1 MENIDYD
8 VLYKALNL
16 FRHQA
21 KFFLAVTLFECSRAA
36 QYMNSAQ
43 SFLKSWFS
51 SPLML
56 PTFRRN
62 TKRLVSPTLA
72 QSALQNTAPVWT
84 QCFFHLSNYL
94 FLISMQVFMLCT
106 NSIMCLRSRVDLPS
120 PPKHTALRKGS
131 SDAASSISA
140 NEAVFTSNKRSKN
153 KWITNY
159 KMLLLKQKQEVGEV
173 LPKH

>member
-36 QYMNSAQ
+36 QYMNLAQ
-43 SFLKSWFS
+43 CFLKSWFS

-84 QCFFHLSNYL
+84 QCFFHFSNYL
-94 FLISMQVFMLCT
+94 FLISMLCT
-106 NSIMCLRSRVDLPS
+106 NFIRCSRSRVDLPS
-120 PPKHTALRKGS
+120 STKHTALRKGS
-131 SDAASSISA
+131 SDAAASISA
-140 NEAVFTSNKRSKN
+140 NEAVFTPNKMSKN
-153 KWITNY
+153 KWITNH

-173 LPKH
+173 SPKH